1 MKKFFISI
9 LFLYFFSNSIFAQSS
24 YSDFLEIKKLFNQN
38 KYPELLS
45 QELSFK
51 KSDEFYPYII
61 FYKAVS
67 YHKINDKNNSLR
79 VLKNLINDFP
89 NWSQIDEVFY
99 WAVRIELEFNNI
111 NNALEY
117 FSKIKEKSINESLH
131 IFLDSKIKMIN
142 SFSVLKKWNEV
153 YPSNL
158 VVAKY
163 YGRKLLKEYLD
174 EETLKE
180 IKNLLEFVPKNELF
194 QSEKKTFNIAILLP
208 FMYSSI
214 ENNYFIRNNSFI
226 LDLYAGINYA
236 FKNFEGNKTNIIVN
250 SFDTKRD
257 PDVVREIINS
267 GNLSDIDLIIGPLY
281 GKPIEIIKQFCLE
294 NKVLMINPLSNNS
307 LIIQDNNYSLLFQPS
322 LETIAKKAASYA
334 SSKFENKN
342 AIIFYENNYQDS
354 LLASTYINHLEE
366 DSFNIIYSKSV
377 SLEDSRLILDS
388 LSSTFEEILNDSV
401 YDTLINVSDIII
413 KDGRG
418 IDNLDTMY
426 KYVDRFY
433 IGNDSI
439 GHVFV
444 SSKNSLFASNV
455 ISAID
460 IREDTIP
467 VIGFDAWL
475 DYNLISVDQFENL
488 NISMISPSFHVL
500 EDIIYDQMK
509 SYFFNN
515 TGRNISQNFIYGVEL
530 MNMIMRINDNYNNFF
545 QFGIR
550 NEKIIPGVIGSGSF
564 YENFN
569 DNQVVPIIR
578 VINSEITL
586 DN

>member
-9 LFLYFFSNSIFAQSS
+9 LFLFFSNSIIAQSS

-61 FYKAVS
+61 FYRAVS

-79 VLKNLINDFP
+79 LLKNLINDFP

-99 WAVRIELEFNNI
+99 WAVRIELEFNKI

-142 SFSVLKKWNEV
+142 SFSVLKEWNEV

-236 FKNFEGNKTNIIVN
+236 FKNFEGNKTNIIIN

-267 GNLSDIDLIIGPLY
+267 GDLSDIDLIIGPLY

-488 NISMISPSFHVL
+488 NISMISPSFHIS
-500 EDIIYDQMK
+500 EDIIYNQMK
-509 SYFFNN
+509 SYFINN

>member
-9 LFLYFFSNSIFAQSS
+9 LFLFFSNSIIAQSS

-61 FYKAVS
+61 FYRAVS

-79 VLKNLINDFP
+79 LLKNLINDFP

-142 SFSVLKKWNEV
+142 SFSVLKEWNDV

-214 ENNYFIRNNSFI
+214 ENNYFIKNNSFI

-236 FKNFEGNKTNIIVN
+236 FKNFEGNKTNIIIN

-267 GNLSDIDLIIGPLY
+267 GDLSDIDLIIGPLY
-281 GKPIEIIKQFCLE
+281 GKPIEIVKQFCLE

-418 IDNLDTMY
+418 IENLDTMY

-488 NISMISPSFHVL
+488 NISMISPSFHIS
-500 EDIIYDQMK
+500 EDIIYNQMK
-509 SYFFNN
+509 SYFINN

>member
-9 LFLYFFSNSIFAQSS
+9 LFLFFSNSIFAQSS

-38 KYPELLS
+38 KYTELLS

-61 FYKAVS
+61 FYRAVS

-79 VLKNLINDFP
+79 LLKNLINDFP

-142 SFSVLKKWNEV
+142 SFSVLKEWNEV

-236 FKNFEGNKTNIIVN
+236 FKNFEGNKTNIIIN

-267 GNLSDIDLIIGPLY
+267 GDLSDIDLIIGPLY

-418 IDNLDTMY
+418 IENLDTMY

-488 NISMISPSFHVL
+488 NISMISPSFHIS
-500 EDIIYDQMK
+500 EDIIYNQMK
-509 SYFFNN
+509 SYFINN

>member
-1 MKKFFISI
+1 MKNFFISI
-9 LFLYFFSNSIFAQSS
+9 LFLFFSNSIIAQSS

-61 FYKAVS
+61 FYRAVS

-79 VLKNLINDFP
+79 LLKNLINDFP

-142 SFSVLKKWNEV
+142 SFSVLKEWNEV

-267 GNLSDIDLIIGPLY
+267 GDLSDIDLIIGPLY

-488 NISMISPSFHVL
+488 NISMISPSYHIS

-509 SYFFNN
+509 SYFINN

>member
-9 LFLYFFSNSIFAQSS
+9 LFLFFSNSIIAQSS

-61 FYKAVS
+61 FYRAVS

-79 VLKNLINDFP
+79 LLKNLINDFP

-117 FSKIKEKSINESLH
+117 YSKIKEKSINESLH

-142 SFSVLKKWNEV
+142 SFSVLKEWNEV

-236 FKNFEGNKTNIIVN
+236 FKNFEGNKTNIIIN

-267 GNLSDIDLIIGPLY
+267 GDLSDIDLIIGPLY
-281 GKPIEIIKQFCLE
+281 GKPIEIVKQFCLE

-418 IDNLDTMY
+418 IENLDTMY

-488 NISMISPSFHVL
+488 NISMISPSFHIS

-509 SYFFNN
+509 SYFINN

>member
-9 LFLYFFSNSIFAQSS
+9 LFLFFSNSIFAQSS

-61 FYKAVS
+61 FYRAVS
-67 YHKINDKNNSLR
+67 YHKINDKDNSLR
-79 VLKNLINDFP
+79 LLKNLINDFP

-180 IKNLLEFVPKNELF
+180 IKTLLEFVPKNELF

-236 FKNFEGNKTNIIVN
+236 FKNFEGNKTNIIIN

-267 GNLSDIDLIIGPLY
+267 GDLSDIDLIIGPLY

-354 LLASTYINHLEE
+354 LLASTYINHLEQ

-488 NISMISPSFHVL
+488 NISMISPSFHIS
-500 EDIIYDQMK
+500 EDILYDQMK
-509 SYFFNN
+509 SYFINN

>member
-9 LFLYFFSNSIFAQSS
+9 LFIFFSNSIIAQSS

-61 FYKAVS
+61 FYRAVS

-79 VLKNLINDFP
+79 LLKNLINDFP

-111 NNALEY
+111 NNALDY

-142 SFSVLKKWNEV
+142 SFSVLKEWNEV

-236 FKNFEGNKTNIIVN
+236 FKNFEGNKTNIIIN

-267 GNLSDIDLIIGPLY
+267 GDLSDIDLIIGPLY

-418 IDNLDTMY
+418 IENLDTMY

-488 NISMISPSFHVL
+488 NISMISPSFHIS

-509 SYFFNN
+509 SYFINN

>member
-9 LFLYFFSNSIFAQSS
+9 LFLYFFLNSIFAQSS

-61 FYKAVS
+61 FYRAVS

-79 VLKNLINDFP
+79 LIKNLIDDFS

-131 IFLDSKIKMIN
+131 NFLDSKIKMIN

-236 FKNFEGNKTNIIVN
+236 FKNFKGNKTNIIVN

-267 GNLSDIDLIIGPLY
+267 GDLSDIDLIIGPLY

-418 IDNLDTMY
+418 IENLDTMY

-488 NISMISPSFHVL
+488 NISMISPSFHIS
-500 EDIIYDQMK
+500 EDIIYNQMK
-509 SYFFNN
+509 SYFINN

>member
-9 LFLYFFSNSIFAQSS
+9 LFLFFSNSIFAQSS

-61 FYKAVS
+61 FYRAVS

-79 VLKNLINDFP
+79 LLKNLINDFS

-142 SFSVLKKWNEV
+142 SFSVLKEWNEV

-236 FKNFEGNKTNIIVN
+236 FNNFEGNKTNIIIN

-267 GNLSDIDLIIGPLY
+267 GDLSDIDLIIGPLY
-281 GKPIEIIKQFCLE
+281 GKPIEIIKRFCLE

-488 NISMISPSFHVL
+488 NISMISPSFHIS

-509 SYFFNN
+509 SYFINN

>member
-1 MKKFFISI
+1 MKIFFISI
-9 LFLYFFSNSIFAQSS
+9 LFLFFSNSILAQSS

-45 QELSFK
+45 QKISFK

-79 VLKNLINDFP
+79 LLKNLINDFP

-142 SFSVLKKWNEV
+142 SFSVLKEWNEV

-236 FKNFEGNKTNIIVN
+236 FKNFEGDKTNIIIN

-257 PDVVREIINS
+257 PDVVRKIINS
-267 GNLSDIDLIIGPLY
+267 GDLSDIDLIIGPLY

-366 DSFNIIYSKSV
+366 DSFKIIYSKSV

-401 YDTLINVSDIII
+401 YDTLINVSDVII

-488 NISMISPSFHVL
+488 NISMISPSFHIS

-509 SYFFNN
+509 SYFINN
-515 TGRNISQNFIYGVEL
+515 TGRNISQNFIYGIEL

>member
-9 LFLYFFSNSIFAQSS
+9 LFLFVSNSIFAQSS

-61 FYKAVS
+61 FYRAVS

-79 VLKNLINDFP
+79 LLKNLINDFP

-142 SFSVLKKWNEV
+142 SFSVLKEWNDV

-236 FKNFEGNKTNIIVN
+236 FKNFEGNKTNIIIN

-281 GKPIEIIKQFCLE
+281 GKPIEIVKQFCLE

-418 IDNLDTMY
+418 IENLDTMY

-488 NISMISPSFHVL
+488 NISMISPSFHIS
-500 EDIIYDQMK
+500 EDIIYNQMK
-509 SYFFNN
+509 SYFINN

>member
-9 LFLYFFSNSIFAQSS
+9 LFLFVSNSIFAQSS

-61 FYKAVS
+61 FYRAVS

-79 VLKNLINDFP
+79 LLKNLINDFP

-142 SFSVLKKWNEV
+142 SFSVLKEWNEV

-236 FKNFEGNKTNIIVN
+236 FKNFEGNKTNIIIN

-267 GNLSDIDLIIGPLY
+267 GDLSDIDLIIGPLY

-418 IDNLDTMY
+418 IENLDTMY

-488 NISMISPSFHVL
+488 NISMISPSFHIS

-509 SYFFNN
+509 SYFINN

>member
-9 LFLYFFSNSIFAQSS
+9 LFLFFSNSIFAQSS

-61 FYKAVS
+61 FYRAVG

-79 VLKNLINDFP
+79 LLKNLINDFS

-117 FSKIKEKSINESLH
+117 FSKIKEKNINESLH
-131 IFLDSKIKMIN
+131 IFLDSKIRMIN
-142 SFSVLKKWNEV
+142 SFSVLKEWNEV

-236 FKNFEGNKTNIIVN
+236 FKSFEGNKTNIIIN

-267 GNLSDIDLIIGPLY
+267 GDLSDIDLIIGPLY

-488 NISMISPSFHVL
+488 NISMISPSFYIS

-509 SYFFNN
+509 SYFINN

>member
-9 LFLYFFSNSIFAQSS
+9 LFLLFSNSIFAQSS

-61 FYKAVS
+61 FYRAVS

-79 VLKNLINDFP
+79 LLKNLINDFS

-131 IFLDSKIKMIN
+131 IFLDSKIRMIN
-142 SFSVLKKWNEV
+142 SFSVLKEWNEV

-236 FKNFEGNKTNIIVN
+236 FKSFEGNKTNIIIN

-267 GNLSDIDLIIGPLY
+267 GDLSDIDLIIGPLY

-488 NISMISPSFHVL
+488 NISMISPSFYIS

-509 SYFFNN
+509 SYFINN

>member
-9 LFLYFFSNSIFAQSS
+9 LFLFFSNSIFAQSS

-61 FYKAVS
+61 FYRAVS

-79 VLKNLINDFP
+79 LLKNLINDFS

-131 IFLDSKIKMIN
+131 IFLDSKIRMIN
-142 SFSVLKKWNEV
+142 SFSILKEWNEV

-236 FKNFEGNKTNIIVN
+236 FKSFEGNKTNIIIN

-267 GNLSDIDLIIGPLY
+267 GDLSDIDLIIGPLY

-488 NISMISPSFHVL
+488 NISMISPSFYIS

-509 SYFFNN
+509 SYFINN

-578 VINSEITL
+578 VINSEISL

>member
-1 MKKFFISI
+1 MKIFFISI
-9 LFLYFFSNSIFAQSS
+9 LFLFFSNSILAQSS

-79 VLKNLINDFP
+79 LLKNLVNDFP

-142 SFSVLKKWNEV
+142 SFSVLKEWNEV

-236 FKNFEGNKTNIIVN
+236 FKNFEGDKTNIIIN

-257 PDVVREIINS
+257 PDVVRKIINS
-267 GNLSDIDLIIGPLY
+267 GDLSDIDLIIGPLY

-401 YDTLINVSDIII
+401 YDTLINVSDVII

-488 NISMISPSFHVL
+488 NISMISPSFHIS

-509 SYFFNN
+509 SYFINN

>member
-1 MKKFFISI
+1 MKIFFISI
-9 LFLYFFSNSIFAQSS
+9 LFLFFSNSILAQSS

-79 VLKNLINDFP
+79 LLKNLINDFP

-142 SFSVLKKWNEV
+142 SFSVLKEWNEV

-236 FKNFEGNKTNIIVN
+236 FKNFEGDKTNIIIN

-257 PDVVREIINS
+257 PDVVRKIINS
-267 GNLSDIDLIIGPLY
+267 GDLSDIDLIIGPLY

-401 YDTLINVSDIII
+401 YDTLINVSDVII

-488 NISMISPSFHVL
+488 NISMISPSFHIS

-509 SYFFNN
+509 SYFINN

>member
-1 MKKFFISI
+1 MKIFFISI
-9 LFLYFFSNSIFAQSS
+9 LFLFFSNSILAQSS

-61 FYKAVS
+61 FYRAVS

-79 VLKNLINDFP
+79 LLKNLINDFP

-142 SFSVLKKWNEV
+142 SFSVLKEWNEV

-236 FKNFEGNKTNIIVN
+236 FKNFEGDKTNIIIN

-267 GNLSDIDLIIGPLY
+267 GDLSDIDLIIGPLY

-342 AIIFYENNYQDS
+342 TIIFYENNYQDS

-433 IGNDSI
+433 IRNDSI

-488 NISMISPSFHVL
+488 NISMISPSFHIS

-509 SYFFNN
+509 SYFINN

>member
-1 MKKFFISI
+1 MKTFFISI
-9 LFLYFFSNSIFAQSS
+9 LFLFFSNSIFAQSS

-142 SFSVLKKWNEV
+142 SFSVLKEWNDV

-267 GNLSDIDLIIGPLY
+267 GDLSDIDLIIGPLY

-509 SYFFNN
+509 SYFINN

-550 NEKIIPGVIGSGSF
+550 NEIIIPGVIGSGSF

>member
-1 MKKFFISI
+1 MKRFFISI
-9 LFLYFFSNSIFAQSS
+9 LFLFFSNSIIAQSS

-61 FYKAVS
+61 FYRAVS

-79 VLKNLINDFP
+79 LLKNLINDFP

-117 FSKIKEKSINESLH
+117 YSKIKEKSINESLH

-142 SFSVLKKWNEV
+142 SFSVLKEWNEV

-236 FKNFEGNKTNIIVN
+236 FKNFEGNKTNIIIN

-267 GNLSDIDLIIGPLY
+267 GDLSDIDLIIGPLY

-418 IDNLDTMY
+418 IENLDTMY

-488 NISMISPSFHVL
+488 NISMISPSFHIS

-509 SYFFNN
+509 SYFINN

-564 YENFN
+564 YDNFN

>member
-9 LFLYFFSNSIFAQSS
+9 LFLFFSNSIIAQSS

-61 FYKAVS
+61 FYRAVS

-79 VLKNLINDFP
+79 LLKNLINDFP

-99 WAVRIELEFNNI
+99 WAVRIELEFNKI

-142 SFSVLKKWNEV
+142 SFSVLKEWNEV

-236 FKNFEGNKTNIIVN
+236 FKNFEGNKTNIIIN

-267 GNLSDIDLIIGPLY
+267 GDLSDIDLIIGPLY

-418 IDNLDTMY
+418 IENLDTMY

-488 NISMISPSFHVL
+488 NISMISPSFHIS
-500 EDIIYDQMK
+500 EDIIYNQMK
-509 SYFFNN
+509 SYFINN

>member
-9 LFLYFFSNSIFAQSS
+9 LFLFFSNSIIAQSS

-61 FYKAVS
+61 FYRAVS

-79 VLKNLINDFP
+79 LLKNLINDFP

-99 WAVRIELEFNNI
+99 WAVRIELEFNKI

-142 SFSVLKKWNEV
+142 SFSVLKEWNEV

-236 FKNFEGNKTNIIVN
+236 FKNFEGNKTNIVIN

-267 GNLSDIDLIIGPLY
+267 GDLSDIDLIIGPLY

-418 IDNLDTMY
+418 IENLDTMY

-488 NISMISPSFHVL
+488 NISMISPSFHIS
-500 EDIIYDQMK
+500 EDIIYNQMK
-509 SYFFNN
+509 SYFINN

>member
-1 MKKFFISI
+1 MKKFFIII
-9 LFLYFFSNSIFAQSS
+9 LFLFFSNSIFAQSS

-61 FYKAVS
+61 FYRAVS

-79 VLKNLINDFP
+79 LLKNLINDFP

-131 IFLDSKIKMIN
+131 IFLDLKIKLIN
-142 SFSVLKKWNEV
+142 SFSVLKKWNED

-180 IKNLLEFVPKNELF
+180 IKKLLEFVPKNELF

-236 FKNFEGNKTNIIVN
+236 FKNFEGNKTNIIIN

-267 GNLSDIDLIIGPLY
+267 GDLSDTDLIIGPLY

-488 NISMISPSFHVL
+488 NISMISPSFHVS

-509 SYFFNN
+509 SYFINN

>member
-9 LFLYFFSNSIFAQSS
+9 LFLFVSNSIFAQSS

-61 FYKAVS
+61 FYRAVS

-79 VLKNLINDFP
+79 LLKNLINDFP

-142 SFSVLKKWNEV
+142 SFSVLKEWNDV

-236 FKNFEGNKTNIIVN
+236 FKNFEGNKTNIIIN

-281 GKPIEIIKQFCLE
+281 GKPIEIVKQFCLE

-418 IDNLDTMY
+418 IENLDTMY

-488 NISMISPSFHVL
+488 NISMISPSFHIS
-500 EDIIYDQMK
+500 EDIIYNQMK
-509 SYFFNN
+509 SYFINN

-550 NEKIIPGVIGSGSF
+550 NEKVIPGVIGSGSF

>member
-1 MKKFFISI
+1 MKIFFISI
-9 LFLYFFSNSIFAQSS
+9 LFLFFSNSILAQSS

-79 VLKNLINDFP
+79 LLKNLINDFP

-142 SFSVLKKWNEV
+142 SFSVLKEWNEV

-236 FKNFEGNKTNIIVN
+236 FKNFEGDKTNIIIN

-267 GNLSDIDLIIGPLY
+267 GDLSDIDLIIGPLY

-401 YDTLINVSDIII
+401 YDTLINVSDVII

-488 NISMISPSFHVL
+488 NISMISPSFHIS

-509 SYFFNN
+509 SYFINN

>member
-9 LFLYFFSNSIFAQSS
+9 LFLFFSNSIIAQTS

-79 VLKNLINDFP
+79 LLKNLINDFP

-236 FKNFEGNKTNIIVN
+236 FKNFEGNKTNIIIN

-267 GNLSDIDLIIGPLY
+267 GDLSDIDLIIGPLY

-418 IDNLDTMY
+418 IENLDTMY

-488 NISMISPSFHVL
+488 NISMISPSFHIS

-509 SYFFNN
+509 SYFINN

>member
-9 LFLYFFSNSIFAQSS
+9 LFLFFSNSIIAQSS

-61 FYKAVS
+61 FYRAVS

-79 VLKNLINDFP
+79 LLKNLINDFP

-99 WAVRIELEFNNI
+99 WAVRIELEFNKI

-142 SFSVLKKWNEV
+142 SFSVLKEWNEV

-236 FKNFEGNKTNIIVN
+236 FKNFEGNKTNIIIN

-267 GNLSDIDLIIGPLY
+267 GDLSDIDLIIGPLY

-418 IDNLDTMY
+418 IENLDTMY

-488 NISMISPSFHVL
+488 NISMISPSYHIS

-509 SYFFNN
+509 SYFINN

-564 YENFN
+564 YKNFN

>member
-1 MKKFFISI
+1 M
-9 LFLYFFSNSIFAQSS
+9 
-24 YSDFLEIKKLFNQN
+24 
-38 KYPELLS
+38 
-45 QELSFK
+45 
-51 KSDEFYPYII
+51 
-61 FYKAVS
+61 
-67 YHKINDKNNSLR
+67 
-79 VLKNLINDFP
+79 
-89 NWSQIDEVFY
+89 
-99 WAVRIELEFNNI
+99 
-111 NNALEY
+111 
-117 FSKIKEKSINESLH
+117 
-131 IFLDSKIKMIN
+131 
-142 SFSVLKKWNEV
+142 
-153 YPSNL
+153 
-158 VVAKY
+158 
-163 YGRKLLKEYLD
+163 
-174 EETLKE
+174 
-180 IKNLLEFVPKNELF
+180 
-194 QSEKKTFNIAILLP
+194 
-208 FMYSSI
+208 
-214 ENNYFIRNNSFI
+214 
-226 LDLYAGINYA
+226 
-236 FKNFEGNKTNIIVN
+236 
-250 SFDTKRD
+250 
-257 PDVVREIINS
+257 
-267 GNLSDIDLIIGPLY
+267 SDIDLIIGPLY

-488 NISMISPSFHVL
+488 NISMISPSFHIS

-509 SYFFNN
+509 SYFINN

>member
-9 LFLYFFSNSIFAQSS
+9 LFLFFSNSIFAQSS

-61 FYKAVS
+61 FYRAVS

-79 VLKNLINDFP
+79 LLKNLINDFS

-131 IFLDSKIKMIN
+131 IFLDSKIKTIN
-142 SFSVLKKWNEV
+142 SFSVLKEWNEV

-236 FKNFEGNKTNIIVN
+236 FKNFEDNKTNIIIN

-267 GNLSDIDLIIGPLY
+267 GDLSDIDLIIGPLY

-488 NISMISPSFHVL
+488 NISMISPSFHVS

-509 SYFFNN
+509 SYFINN

-564 YENFN
+564 YESFN

>member
-9 LFLYFFSNSIFAQSS
+9 LFLFVSNSIFAQSS

-61 FYKAVS
+61 FYRAVS

-79 VLKNLINDFP
+79 LLKNLINDFP

-99 WAVRIELEFNNI
+99 WAVRIELEFNKI

-142 SFSVLKKWNEV
+142 SFSVLKEWNDV

-236 FKNFEGNKTNIIVN
+236 FKNFEGNKTNIIIN

-281 GKPIEIIKQFCLE
+281 GKPIEIVKQFCLE

-418 IDNLDTMY
+418 IENLDTMY

-488 NISMISPSFHVL
+488 NISMISPSFHIS
-500 EDIIYDQMK
+500 EDIIYNQMK
-509 SYFFNN
+509 SYFINN

>member
-9 LFLYFFSNSIFAQSS
+9 LFLFFSNSIFAQSS

-61 FYKAVS
+61 FYRAVS

-79 VLKNLINDFP
+79 LLKNLINDFP
-89 NWSQIDEVFY
+89 KWSQIDEVFY

-131 IFLDSKIKMIN
+131 VFLDSKIKTIN
-142 SFSVLKKWNEV
+142 SFSVLKEWNEV

-163 YGRKLLKEYLD
+163 YGRKLLKEHLD

-180 IKNLLEFVPKNELF
+180 IQNLLEFVPKNELF

-208 FMYSSI
+208 FMYSGI

-236 FKNFEGNKTNIIVN
+236 FKNFEGNKTNIIIN

-267 GNLSDIDLIIGPLY
+267 GDLSDIDLIIGPLY

-488 NISMISPSFHVL
+488 NISMISPSFHIS

-509 SYFFNN
+509 SYFINN

>member
-1 MKKFFISI
+1 MKTFFISI
-9 LFLYFFSNSIFAQSS
+9 LFLFFSNSIFAQSS

-61 FYKAVS
+61 FYRAVS

-79 VLKNLINDFP
+79 LLKNLINDFP

-174 EETLKE
+174 EETLKK
-180 IKNLLEFVPKNELF
+180 IQNLLEFVPKNELF

-354 LLASTYINHLEE
+354 LLASTYINHLEQ

-509 SYFFNN
+509 SYFINN

>member
-9 LFLYFFSNSIFAQSS
+9 LFLFFSNSIIAQSS

-61 FYKAVS
+61 FYRAVS

-79 VLKNLINDFP
+79 LLKNLINDFP

-99 WAVRIELEFNNI
+99 WAVRIELEFNKI

-142 SFSVLKKWNEV
+142 SFSVLKEWNDV

-236 FKNFEGNKTNIIVN
+236 FKNFEGNKTNIIIN

-267 GNLSDIDLIIGPLY
+267 GDLSDIDLIIGPLY
-281 GKPIEIIKQFCLE
+281 GKPIEIVKQFCLE

-418 IDNLDTMY
+418 IENLDTMY

-488 NISMISPSFHVL
+488 NISMISPSFHIS
-500 EDIIYDQMK
+500 EDIIYNQMK
-509 SYFFNN
+509 SYFINN

>member
-9 LFLYFFSNSIFAQSS
+9 LFLFFSNSIIAQSS

-61 FYKAVS
+61 FYRAVS

-79 VLKNLINDFP
+79 LLKNLINDFP

-142 SFSVLKKWNEV
+142 SFSVLKEWNEV

-236 FKNFEGNKTNIIVN
+236 FKNFEGNKTNIIIN

-267 GNLSDIDLIIGPLY
+267 GDLSDIDLIIGPLY

-418 IDNLDTMY
+418 IENLDTMY

-488 NISMISPSFHVL
+488 NISMISPSFHIS
-500 EDIIYDQMK
+500 EDIIYNQMK
-509 SYFFNN
+509 SYFINN

>member
-9 LFLYFFSNSIFAQSS
+9 LFLFFSNSIFAQSS

-61 FYKAVS
+61 FYRAVS

-79 VLKNLINDFP
+79 LLKNLINDFP

-142 SFSVLKKWNEV
+142 SFSVLKEWNDV

-180 IKNLLEFVPKNELF
+180 IKTLLEFVPKNELF

-236 FKNFEGNKTNIIVN
+236 FKNFEGNKTNIIIN

-267 GNLSDIDLIIGPLY
+267 GDLSDIDLIIGPLY

-488 NISMISPSFHVL
+488 NISMISPSFHIS

-509 SYFFNN
+509 SYFINN

>member
-9 LFLYFFSNSIFAQSS
+9 LFLFFSNSIIAQSS

-38 KYPELLS
+38 KYSELLS

-61 FYKAVS
+61 FYRAVS

-79 VLKNLINDFP
+79 LLKNLINDFP

-117 FSKIKEKSINESLH
+117 YSKIKEKSINESLH

-142 SFSVLKKWNEV
+142 SFSVLKEWNEV

-174 EETLKE
+174 EETLIE

-236 FKNFEGNKTNIIVN
+236 FKNFEGNKTNIIIN

-267 GNLSDIDLIIGPLY
+267 GDLSDIDLIIGPLY

-488 NISMISPSFHVL
+488 NISMISPSFHIS
-500 EDIIYDQMK
+500 EDIIYNQMK
-509 SYFFNN
+509 SYFINN

-578 VINSEITL
+578 VINSCTRY
-586 DN
+586 

>member
-9 LFLYFFSNSIFAQSS
+9 LFLFFSNSIFAQSS

-236 FKNFEGNKTNIIVN
+236 FKNFEGNKTNIIIN

-267 GNLSDIDLIIGPLY
+267 GDLSDIDLIIGPLY

-334 SSKFENKN
+334 STKFENKN

-401 YDTLINVSDIII
+401 YDTLINVSYIII
-413 KDGRG
+413 KDARG
-418 IDNLDTMY
+418 IENLDTMY

-444 SSKNSLFASNV
+444 SSKHSLFASNV

-488 NISMISPSFHVL
+488 NISMISPSFHVS

-509 SYFFNN
+509 SYFINN

-550 NEKIIPGVIGSGSF
+550 NEKIIPGVIGAGSF
-564 YENFN
+564 YVNFN

>member
-9 LFLYFFSNSIFAQSS
+9 LFLFFSNSIFAQSS

-61 FYKAVS
+61 FYRAVS

-79 VLKNLINDFP
+79 LLKNLINDFP
-89 NWSQIDEVFY
+89 KWSQIDEVFY

-117 FSKIKEKSINESLH
+117 FSKIKEKNINESLH
-131 IFLDSKIKMIN
+131 IFLDSKIRMIN
-142 SFSVLKKWNEV
+142 SFSVLKEWNEV

-180 IKNLLEFVPKNELF
+180 IKNLLEFVPKNEIF
-194 QSEKKTFNIAILLP
+194 QSEKKTFQIAILLP
-208 FMYSSI
+208 FMYSST

-236 FKNFEGNKTNIIVN
+236 FKNFEGNKTNIIIN

-267 GNLSDIDLIIGPLY
+267 GDLSDIDLIIGPLY

-488 NISMISPSFHVL
+488 NISMISPSFHIS

-509 SYFFNN
+509 SYFINN